1 MAGQTSSCW
10 QRHKGR
16 IKVMLLRM
24 STAAALLASTLGAA
38 AAEMP
43 GVTETE
49 IKIGATFPFSGPA
62 SPLSN
67 TGKGLIAYVNS
78 INDKGG
84 INGRKINLIT
94 YDDAYSPAKTIESD
108 EVAFLFSPLG
118 TPGISATIKYV
129 NAKKV
134 PQLFVVSGAIKF
146 TNFVE
151 FPMTTTGL
159 PSYSTE
165 GKIYAKYITRTLPD
179 AKIAILYQN
188 DDLGKDFVAAFREYL
203 KGDFANKVV
212 LSSYEVS
219 EPTIDSHVVAL
230 KASGAEAFFVAG
242 TPKFTAQAIKKADE
256 IGWKPLFLVNFVSS
270 SVSATI
276 MPAGADKAAGIV
288 AATAAKD
295 PNDKKWADD
304 PGIKWYRAYFEKYLP
319 GADIG
324 DNNYLFGTQQGQILE
339 QVLKQCGG
347 DFSRENIVRQ
357 ARNLHDLILP
367 TIVPGVV
374 INTGPDNSMA
384 YTQLQLQR
392 WNGTSWEQ
400 FGDVVNADAK

>member
-1 MAGQTSSCW
+1 
-10 QRHKGR
+10 
-16 IKVMLLRM
+16 MLLRM